1 MNAAAMNAVAMNAV
15 QIAVGGGMALVVL
28 GIGGMLL
35 RRSIVVVVMSGAVA
49 TLGATLTLAAYAT
62 AKGDAKGVAIALLL
76 LVLAASWSLVG
87 CAAALATYRRRGTE
101 NVDELRELR

>member
-1 MNAAAMNAVAMNAV
+1 MNAALGPLDALELAVA
-15 QIAVGGGMALVVL
+15 GGMALVVL

-49 TLGATLTLAAYAT
+49 ALGATLTLASIST
-62 AKGDAKGVAIALLL
+62 ARGDAKGVALSLLL
-76 LVLAASWSLVG
+76 LVLAAAWSLVG

-101 NVDELRELR
+101 NLDELRELR